1 MCKMLTLAFRNASAS
16 SAWVLGELEAVVDCV
31 PVARWLYNE
40 VAAVLRARPATA
52 SLTCRAA

>member
-1 MCKMLTLAFRNASAS
+1 MLTLAFRNASAS

-40 VAAVLRARPATA
+40 VAAVLQARPATA